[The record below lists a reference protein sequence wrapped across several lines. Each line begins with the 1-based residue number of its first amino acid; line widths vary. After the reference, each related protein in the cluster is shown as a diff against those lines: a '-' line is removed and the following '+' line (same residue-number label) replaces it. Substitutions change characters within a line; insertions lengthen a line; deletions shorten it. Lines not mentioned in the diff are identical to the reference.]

1 MKAQKSKINT
11 ISDNELAESLV
22 FPTRLTDKQ
31 RQADASAI
39 QKLREASVEK
49 RSDETQLILKLL
61 QLKFKIEDYLNK
73 PAHDKQLSFGYFLR
87 TYVDLVSQK
96 QKEFAQAINIKPAE
110 LSQIL
115 NSHRKP
121 PYGFVIRLEIHSNKA
136 ISALYWNRLIEKE
149 NEFELINDK
158 EIWRE
163 QRKHVKSRLR
173 VKI

>member
-1 MKAQKSKINT
+1 MKTEKSKINT
-11 ISDNELAESLV
+11 LSDKELAESLV
-22 FPTRLTDKQ
+22 FPTRLTKKQ
-31 RQADASAI
+31 RQADALAI
-39 QKLREASVEK
+39 LKLREGVVDNKA
-49 RSDETQLILKLL
+49 DETQLILQLL
-61 QLKFKIEDYLNK
+61 QLKFKIEDYLKK
-73 PAHDKQLSFGYFLR
+73 PTHEEHLPFGYFLR
-87 TYVDLVSQK
+87 AYVDLVSIK
-96 QKEFAQAINIKPAE
+96 QKEFAHAINIKPAE

-136 ISALYWNRLIEKE
+136 ISALYWNRLLEKE

-158 EIWRE
+158 EVWKE